1 MTLARRIAEHFVLPA
16 ARDADADQHFGRLPA
31 HDADADEHSGPLA
44 ARDADAAAVSARPS
58 PALAAP
64 TVALLAPRPDAPAL
78 GAALG
83 LALARARGAPAAVVC
98 LWSASPAIA
107 PPRAPAL
114 PAARRLA
121 AALARRGH
129 DARAAGRLACVR
141 LAADGAAAAAEAQRA
156 GAAAGAAPVVLALG
170 GPRSAAFD
178 ALLELQD
185 LVVVAVARDADPAL
199 AGLALGGLAH
209 AVACVVPP
217 ADPARSLAAAGLALL
232 PSTRRALAAPV
243 AALP

>member
-1 MTLARRIAEHFVLPA
+1 MMLARRIAEHFVCPA
-16 ARDADADQHFGRLPA
+16 DPHGA
-31 HDADADEHSGPLA
+31 SGGGLA
-44 ARDADAAAVSARPS
+44 PPPSAGF
-58 PALAAP
+58 AP
-64 TVALLAPRPDAPAL
+64 CVALLAPPPDAPAL

-83 LALARARGAPAAVVC
+83 LALAHARHSSAAVVC
-98 LWSASPAIA
+98 VWSASPGI
-107 PPRAPAL
+107 PLPRAPAL

-141 LAADGAAAAAEAQRA
+141 LAVDCDAAAAEAQRA
-156 GAAAGAAPVVLALG
+156 GAAAGAAPVVLAIG
-170 GPRSAAFD
+170 GPRGPAFE
-178 ALLELQD
+178 ALLEQQD

-199 AGLALGGLAH
+199 ARLALAGLAR
-209 AVACVVPP
+209 AVACDVPP